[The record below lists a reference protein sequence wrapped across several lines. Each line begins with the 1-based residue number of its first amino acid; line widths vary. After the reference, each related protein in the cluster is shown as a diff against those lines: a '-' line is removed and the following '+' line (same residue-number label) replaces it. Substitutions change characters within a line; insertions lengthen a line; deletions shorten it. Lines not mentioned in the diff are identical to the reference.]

1 MQAYSI
7 TDIIRKKR
15 DGDELTGEEI
25 LRVVEGASQ
34 GLVPDYQLSAL
45 LMAIYFRGM
54 SGRETSYLTSA
65 MAASGERLD
74 LSGIDL
80 PKVDK
85 HSTGG
90 VGDKVSMV
98 LAPIVAS
105 CGIVI
110 PKISGRGLGHT
121 GGTVDKLE
129 SIPGFRAAL
138 SIEEI
143 ESQVRRIGIAMAAQT
158 EQIAPA
164 DRKLYALRDV
174 TGTVESL
181 PLITASI
188 LAKKFAEDLDALV
201 LDVKVGAG
209 AFMKRI
215 EDARALAESVRS
227 VAGAYGL
234 RCTTSITRMDAP
246 LGTRIGNWLEVC
258 EAVRMLRG
266 EEEPPLLAEVTYA
279 VAGACIR
286 AAGLVPDLDEGIARA
301 RAAVEDGRAYAKFL
315 ELVRY
320 QGGDVA
326 TVEMAHEPPPN
337 EVILSDRS
345 GYVTAIDS
353 RRLGLLAI
361 DLGAGR
367 HVMDDEIAPHAGIIL
382 YRHLGDAV
390 ERGEPLCGV
399 VVRRAGMTPVPDDY
413 RAAFSIGEERPEAR
427 SCVVESQE

>member
-1 MQAYSI
+1 MQTNSI

-15 DGDELTGEEI
+15 DGDELTSEEI

-34 GLVPDYQLSAL
+34 DLVPDYQLSAL

-54 SGRETSYLTSA
+54 SERETANLTSA

-74 LSGIDL
+74 LSDIDI

-90 VGDKVSMV
+90 VGDKVSMI

-105 CGIVI
+105 CGIAI

-129 SIPGFRAAL
+129 SIPGFRARL

-143 ESQVRRIGIAMAAQT
+143 ERQVRQIGIVMAAQT
-158 EQIAPA
+158 ERIAPA

-181 PLITASI
+181 PLITASV
-188 LAKKFAEDLDALV
+188 LAKKFAEQLDALV
-201 LDVKVGAG
+201 MDVKVGHG

-215 EDARALAESVRS
+215 EDARALAASVRT
-227 VAGAYGL
+227 VAATYGL
-234 RCTTSITRMDAP
+234 RCTTLITRMDAP
-246 LGTRIGNWLEVC
+246 LGMRIGNWLEVC
-258 EAVRMLRG
+258 EAVRMVRG
-266 EEEPPLLAEVTYA
+266 EEEPPLLTEVTYA
-279 VAGACIR
+279 LAGACIV
-286 AAGLVPDLDEGIARA
+286 AAGLANDLDEGIVRA
-301 RAAVEDGRAYAKFL
+301 RAAVDDGSAYAKFL
-315 ELVRY
+315 ELVRH

-326 TVEMAHEPPPN
+326 TVEAAHEPPPN

-345 GYVTAIDS
+345 GYVTAIDA

-367 HVMDDEIAPHAGIIL
+367 RVMDDEIAPHAGIVL

-399 VVRRAGMTPVPDDY
+399 VVRRAGGPPDPDDY
-413 RAAFSIGEERPEAR
+413 RSTFTIGEDRPEHLP
-427 SCVVESQE
+427 CVIERQG